1 MNSRASSQA
10 TQRRLNLRIDP
21 NDSNS
26 FQHST
31 VSNEEK
37 HVDYESLLQE
47 LTWKLENTADTLRQT
62 QKLRDKY
69 ETALQ
74 E

>member
-1 MNSRASSQA
+1 MNIRTSSHA

-21 NDSNS
+21 NDSIT

-37 HVDYESLLQE
+37 HIDYESILQE

>member
-10 TQRRLNLRIDP
+10 TQRRLNLRADP
-21 NDSNS
+21 NDSIS
-26 FQHST
+26 FQQSIF
-31 VSNEEK
+31 SSEEK
-37 HVDYESLLQE
+37 HIDYESLLQE
-47 LTWKLENTADTLRQT
+47 LTWKLENTADTLQQT
-62 QKLRDKY
+62 QKIRDKY